1 MKSLPCSV
9 VLPISGSEQIL
20 PLNLVTAKHKK
31 KLTAKVILRIV
42 ETLISRESWPL
53 TPASGSLS
61 TLMLIDP
68 AVIVLRFS
76 PVPLINSAT
85 RFEPRVT
92 VKQLIDRLA
101 TWAAIVVGERAKSA
115 NNPAKRFFLLVGRG
129 NNTAHETARRTLLD
143 RETGKLANV
152 KNSNSKLAVQAIVA
166 PARS

>member
-1 MKSLPCSV
+1 
-9 VLPISGSEQIL
+9 
-20 PLNLVTAKHKK
+20 
-31 KLTAKVILRIV
+31 
-42 ETLISRESWPL
+42 
-53 TPASGSLS
+53 
-61 TLMLIDP
+61 MLIDP

-76 PVPLINSAT
+76 PGPLINPAT

-129 NNTAHETARRTLLD
+129 NNTARRTLLD

-166 PARS
+166 PARRKKFLLYQ